1 MRHHDTV
8 FRQLAKWI
16 DFRAFDKAVAQHGGD
31 ARVRTCRCR
40 DQLMALL
47 MAQLSG
53 VRSLRDLEA
62 MQAMERHRLYHLGA
76 RPLRRATLADA
87 NALRPAAIFAEL
99 FAALAGQAGRKL
111 RRDLARLRI
120 PSVSGNTASPKPCHA
135 FGAPGL
141 LASVFLVRMFP
152 KRF

>member
-40 DQLMALL
+40 DQL

-87 NALRPAAIFAEL
+87 NALRPAAIFA
-99 FAALAGQAGRKL
+99 ALAG
-111 RRDLARLRI
+111 
-120 PSVSGNTASPKPCHA
+120 
-135 FGAPGL
+135 
-141 LASVFLVRMFP
+141 
-152 KRF
+152 